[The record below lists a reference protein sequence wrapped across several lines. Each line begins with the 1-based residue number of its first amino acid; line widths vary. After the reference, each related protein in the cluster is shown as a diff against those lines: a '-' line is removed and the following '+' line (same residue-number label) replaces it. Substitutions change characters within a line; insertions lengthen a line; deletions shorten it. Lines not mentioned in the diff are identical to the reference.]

1 MNKQVEDSKAA
12 FAELQNKLKSILDT
26 LTPQEQEVLKMRFG
40 LEDGYSV
47 TLDEVGKHF
56 GISREQI
63 RHIEAKALRRLRH
76 AERNDNEELMNILNS
91 LTTKEQEIVK
101 MKFGLETGIKAT
113 DDEILKK
120 FQSDNLSIEELN
132 KIIKKVNRRLEHTPD
147 ELSI

>member
-47 TLDEVGKHF
+47 TLEEVGKHF

-63 RHIEAKALRRLRH
+63 RQIEAKA
-76 AERNDNEELMNILNS
+76 
-91 LTTKEQEIVK
+91 
-101 MKFGLETGIKAT
+101 
-113 DDEILKK
+113 
-120 FQSDNLSIEELN
+120 
-132 KIIKKVNRRLEHTPD
+132 
-147 ELSI
+147 

>member
-1 MNKQVEDSKAA
+1 MNKQVEDSKAV

-47 TLDEVGKHF
+47 SLDEVEKHF

-63 RHIEAKALRRLRH
+63 RQIEAKAVLRIKRSV
-76 AERNDNEELMNILNS
+76 RNNNEELMNILSS

-101 MKFGLETGIKAT
+101 MKFGLDTGIKVT

>member
-1 MNKQVEDSKAA
+1 
-12 FAELQNKLKSILDT
+12 
-26 LTPQEQEVLKMRFG
+26 MRFG

-63 RHIEAKALRRLRH
+63 RQIEAKALRRLKR
-76 AERNDNEELMNILNS
+76 AERNDNEELMNCLNS

>member
-1 MNKQVEDSKAA
+1 
-12 FAELQNKLKSILDT
+12 
-26 LTPQEQEVLKMRFG
+26 
-40 LEDGYSV
+40 
-47 TLDEVGKHF
+47 
-56 GISREQI
+56 
-63 RHIEAKALRRLRH
+63 
-76 AERNDNEELMNILNS
+76 MNILSS

-101 MKFGLETGIKAT
+101 MKFGLDTEIKVT

>member
-12 FAELQNKLKSILDT
+12 FAELQNKLRSILDT

-63 RHIEAKALRRLRH
+63 RQIEAKALRRLRQ
-76 AERNDNEELMNILNS
+76 AKRNDNEELMNILNS

-101 MKFGLETGIKAT
+101 MKFGLETGIKTA